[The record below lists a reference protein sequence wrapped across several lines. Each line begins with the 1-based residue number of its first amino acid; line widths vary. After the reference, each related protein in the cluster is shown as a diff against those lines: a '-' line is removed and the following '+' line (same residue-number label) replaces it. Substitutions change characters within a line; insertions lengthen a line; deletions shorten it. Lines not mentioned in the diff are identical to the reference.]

1 MSGSA
6 PVRFSC
12 AAPNSDLLLPDAA
25 KRMTETG
32 PRAALVTVPGC
43 GHAPALNVPDQ
54 IALVR
59 NFLAS

>member
-1 MSGSA
+1 
-6 PVRFSC
+6 
-12 AAPNSDLLLPDAA
+12 
-25 KRMTETG
+25 MTETG

-54 IALVR
+54 IAMVR